1 MYSVFKVACLYDS
14 SCNDAAIIFY
24 FHIFYWQPPVS
35 IENMIERCGEH
46 VRVCVCGVVQLKG
59 CTETHFELNV

>member
-14 SCNDAAIIFY
+14 SCNDAAI
-24 FHIFYWQPPVS
+24 IFYWQPPVS

-46 VRVCVCGVVQLKG
+46 VRVCMWSCAAKG
-59 CTETHFELNV
+59 LYRDPL